1 MRVLAACLLVLAIST
16 SIAVAGA
23 NYGCGLF
30 IDFTGTAEDWDD
42 VLAGDNA
49 IYPQIGES
57 FDVYVGLVY
66 DRVVLVWNGQG
77 YEWESGGDLEVHS
90 VTFGLEFDALTA
102 QYVSMESLLPSG
114 DVFTFPDH
122 NYLVYTWGCEVA
134 PVVYVARFTFYF
146 TYAPGDIFLVEHSN
160 YGREV
165 ADCTPPDGL
174 VDEYCIAN
182 SAGIGQL
189 PTGGEAGCDPFYDN
203 PVEFRTWGSIKALYR
218 SGR

>member
-1 MRVLAACLLVLAIST
+1 MRVLAACLLILAIPT

-66 DRVVLVWNGQG
+66 DRVALVWNGQG

-146 TYAPGDIFLVEHSN
+146 TYAPGDIFLGTSIASRIARGLGSFPREGKQGAIPSTTTPWSF
-160 YGREV
+160 GRGEV
-165 ADCTPPDGL
+165 SRRCTGR
-174 VDEYCIAN
+174 VDRA
-182 SAGIGQL
+182 A
-189 PTGGEAGCDPFYDN
+189 
-203 PVEFRTWGSIKALYR
+203 V
-218 SGR
+218 